1 MSPPFTTLRAERH
14 GSHRSRRLP
23 GSSVRVGAWAG
34 FVACVVGSV
43 GPVAARADS
52 TVRELIARLGADDFH
67 DRESAAAS
75 LRAIGPAAI
84 DDLLAAAETS
94 DDLEVSLRARW
105 LVDTIPLDQAHDPP
119 AVVKL
124 LASYKKGSYGER
136 VRAMH
141 RLLQLDDEAG
151 IEALARI
158 VRLDRSTGCSRVAA
172 ALVAREWY
180 ADDPGFAR
188 IGPRISAGLGASQR
202 PTAVLLRALVAAAG
216 PDPAGRQTAV
226 ADAET
231 AHAALARGASP
242 GGRRFVPPP
251 DDGDRSSDV
260 EAGTI
265 GETQR
270 IFDQTRIRLLLAA
283 GRRDDARAA
292 AEALMLQPL
301 SARVTPGAAAAAAD
315 TLAWCVQQG
324 LPEVGDALARAS
336 APWGREQPLV
346 GLAIAYSE
354 RARGLAERAD
364 ARATEALASAVNA
377 GDDRLTV
384 AMRLARW
391 GCADW
396 ATRAYDSLL
405 DDPGLSQP
413 ERMLSAILSSEFLH
427 DQGRDD
433 DAARRLGEALQ
444 KRDDRNDIDDI
455 LRAMARD
462 QRSVLSRKLYFESCA
477 AEARGDTAER
487 RKLVEASLAANGKD
501 VDALIALYKLTDNT
515 PAQVAT
521 AVERIEEALRQID
534 NEIQA
539 TPDDANGYNEY
550 AWLVANS
557 AGDLEKATRY
567 SRISLDKSFDNS
579 SYLDTLAHCRAAAGD
594 YAGAVR
600 WQSRAWRQ
608 EPGSLTIK
616 RNLDRFRRL
625 AAARAEQ

>member
-1 MSPPFTTLRAERH
+1 MSPPFATLHAGRH
-14 GSHRSRRLP
+14 GNHRGRRFPVVWL
-23 GSSVRVGAWAG
+23 RVGALAG
-34 FVACVVGSV
+34 CVAGVVG
-43 GPVAARADS
+43 GMDAVAARADS
-52 TVRELIARLGADDFH
+52 PVRDLIARLGADEFH

-105 LVDTIPLDQAHDPP
+105 LVDTIPLDQPHDPP
-119 AVVKL
+119 AVIKL

-136 VRAMH
+136 VRAMQ
-141 RLLQLDDEAG
+141 RLLQLEDEAG

-158 VRLDRSTGCSRVAA
+158 VRLDRSTRCSRAAA
-172 ALVAREWY
+172 ALLAREWY
-180 ADDPGFAR
+180 ADDPVFAR

-202 PTAVLLRALVAAAG
+202 PTAVLLRALVAAAR

-231 AHAALARGASP
+231 AHAAVSRAAAP
-242 GGRRFVPPP
+242 GGRQFVPPP
-251 DDGDRSSDV
+251 DDRDRSSDV

-265 GETQR
+265 DDTQR
-270 IFDQTRIRLLLAA
+270 IFDRTLIRLLLAA
-283 GRRDDARAA
+283 GRRNDARAA
-292 AEALMLQPL
+292 AEPLMLEPL
-301 SARVTPGAAAAAAD
+301 SAGITPAAAATAAD

-324 LPEVGDALARAS
+324 LPELGDALARAS
-336 APWGREQPLV
+336 APWVREQPLV
-346 GLAIAYSE
+346 GLAIAHAE
-354 RARGLAERAD
+354 RARGLAESANARAD
-364 ARATEALASAVNA
+364 AALASAVNA

-384 AMRLARW
+384 ATRLARW

-405 DDPGLSQP
+405 DDPGLLQP

-444 KRDDRNDIDDI
+444 KRDGRTDIDDI
-455 LRAMARD
+455 LRALDRD

-477 AEARGDTAER
+477 AEARGDAAQR

-521 AVERIEEALRQID
+521 AAERVEEALRQID

-539 TPDDANGYNEY
+539 TPDEANGYNEY
-550 AWLVANS
+550 AWLVANTT
-557 AGDLEKATRY
+557 GDLEKATRY

-594 YAGAVR
+594 YAAAVR

-625 AAARAEQ
+625 AAARAER